1 MEAIL
6 IGFMGSGKTTIG
18 RLLAQ
23 QLETTHADLDELIVK
38 RAGRPITEI
47 FAQQGEAQFRTLEQ
61 ATLQAALKRPG
72 ILSTGGGTA
81 TVAANV
87 QTLRASSTPVIWL
100 AASDETIL
108 TRVAS
113 DTGRPL
119 VNSLDTQALFDLKRS
134 RATSYA
140 QAADLV
146 VNTDDRTPNQICQE
160 ITTWLTQPA
169 QMLAQG

>member
-1 MEAIL
+1 M
-6 IGFMGSGKTTIG
+6 
-18 RLLAQ
+18 
-23 QLETTHADLDELIVK
+23 
-38 RAGRPITEI
+38 
-47 FAQQGEAQFRTLEQ
+47 
-61 ATLQAALKRPG
+61 
-72 ILSTGGGTA
+72 
-81 TVAANV
+81 AANV
-87 QTLRASSTPVIWL
+87 QTLKASSTPVIWL
-100 AASDETIL
+100 AASDDTIL
-108 TRVAS
+108 ARVAS

-169 QMLAQG
+169 QVLAQG